1 MSGRCESHRKFKVL
15 DAAYRAGDLIALRTA
30 LGDPVD
36 FPNCLQQDL
45 AVADYPLENGIYWS
59 PLAFIASLLDIG
71 ADPNYP
77 DRAGFPSLHAAL
89 STDRPDRHEILRLL
103 LRHGAD
109 VRQRGLNDWT
119 PLHHA
124 VWRRD
129 LDSIAI
135 LLDHG
140 ADLTTRTRIDDWS
153 TPLED
158 ADRVGF
164 TAGAELLRKGADSG
178 ARTGDAPRSRSR

>member
-1 MSGRCESHRKFKVL
+1 MTDRCESHGKFKALDKAYREGDL
-15 DAAYRAGDLIALRTA
+15 DALRVA
-30 LGDPVD
+30 LGEPAD
-36 FPNCLQQDL
+36 FPNCRQDDV
-45 AVADYPLENGIYWS
+45 AVSDYPLEDAIYWS
-59 PLAFIASLLDIG
+59 PLPFIAKLLEIG

-77 DRAGFPSLHAAL
+77 DRAGFPSLLATL
-89 STDRPDRHEILRLL
+89 STDRPDRQEILRLL

-109 VRQRGLNDWT
+109 VQQRGLNDWT

-129 LDSIAI
+129 LAGISL

-140 ADLTTRTRIDDWS
+140 ADLAARTRIDDYS

-158 ADRVGF
+158 AEQIGF
-164 TAGAELLRKGADSG
+164 TAAAELLREAANKSAG
-178 ARTGDAPRSRSR
+178 RRDATRS